1 MPRKAKE
8 VAPEGVVVTAQQSR
22 FAKDS
27 LELDAPTTHEI
38 LVKDLSISINQR
50 ELLSHAELLLKEGG
64 RYVLVGR
71 NGTGKSS
78 TCTVLMNQ
86 R

>member
-1 MPRKAKE
+1 MPRKAKDGG
-8 VAPEGVVVTAQQSR
+8 AEGIVVTAQQSR

-38 LVKDLSISINQR
+38 LIKDLSISINQR
-50 ELLSHAELLLKEGG
+50 ELLSHAELFLKEGG
-64 RYVLVGR
+64 HYVLVGR

-78 TCTVLMNQ
+78 RLECV
-86 R
+86 